1 VPVDE
6 GPGQD
11 QVELLADVFADLDQR
26 GAAFG
31 GMELAKTALMQTAL
45 TQPHTG
51 AVLLQQLE
59 PRAVPIAKGIGRA
72 IAGWSP
78 EGLLKVH
85 QSPSIPKRMLI
96 GRPPAKPGPAFA
108 SDHPPQQS
116 GQPAC
121 IDVRRQRQPPAT
133 GMPAA
138 ATPLPPATGMPAA
151 ATPLPLPRAPG

>member
-108 SDHPPQQS
+108 SGHPPQQS

-138 ATPLPPATGMPAA
+138 ATPLP
-151 ATPLPLPRAPG
+151 LPLPRAPG